1 MFIEKFFAFLS
12 YYHHDSISQYSKNL
26 NFNIMIDV
34 GAHEGEFLSS
44 FLRIRKIRQYYC
56 FEPQVKIF
64 RELKKIYQKKDN
76 KIVFF
81 NFPLGEKKKKK
92 KIFLSNLT
100 STSTMSSFNKH
111 SLYLK
116 FKNFLIK
123 NKKQKSIIVKQKT
136 FDQTFKNI
144 NIKKSFL
151 KIDVEGYE
159 LNVLRGSKKKI
170 KEVEYILIE
179 HQFFNQ
185 YQNDFSKVKNFLIK
199 NNFEIL
205 KIFYFPTLHYRD
217 ILFKKKTSKTFI
229 PEV

>member
-1 MFIEKFFAFLS
+1 MLVKNFFAFLS
-12 YYHHDSISQYSKNL
+12 YYHHESISKYSKNL

-34 GAHEGEFLSS
+34 GAHEGESLSS
-44 FLRIRKIRQYYC
+44 FLKIKKIRQYYC

-64 RELKKIYQKKDN
+64 RELKKKYQKKNN
-76 KIVFF
+76 KILFF
-81 NFPLGEKKKKK
+81 NFPLGEKNKKK

-100 STSTMSSFNKH
+100 STSTMSSFNKY

-123 NKKQKSIIVKQKT
+123 NKKEKSIIVKQKT
-136 FDQTFKNI
+136 FDQIFKNI
-144 NIKKSFL
+144 NINKSFL

-170 KEVEYILIE
+170 KEVKYILVE

-185 YQNDFSKVKNFLIK
+185 YQNDFSKVKDFLIK

-217 ILFKKKTSKTFI
+217 ILFKKI
-229 PEV
+229 NP

>member
-1 MFIEKFFAFLS
+1 
-12 YYHHDSISQYSKNL
+12 
-26 NFNIMIDV
+26 MIDV

-44 FLRIRKIRQYYC
+44 FLKIKKIRQYYC

-64 RELKKIYQKKDN
+64 RELKKKYQKKNN
-76 KIVFF
+76 KILFF
-81 NFPLGEKKKKK
+81 NFPLGEKNKKK

-100 STSTMSSFNKH
+100 STSTMSSFNKY

-123 NKKQKSIIVKQKT
+123 NKKEKSIIVKQKT
-136 FDQTFKNI
+136 FDQIFKNI
-144 NIKKSFL
+144 NINKSFL

-170 KEVEYILIE
+170 KEVKYILVE

-185 YQNDFSKVKNFLIK
+185 YQNDFSKVKDFLIK

-217 ILFKKKTSKTFI
+217 ILFKKI
-229 PEV
+229 NP